1 MPRTARARYT
11 LRSASAVIPFWI
23 GVAVLAGVVVIPL
36 VGADWRL
43 VAFTVPP
50 VLLLSWILWLMLY
63 RPAVHYDAAQA
74 VVVNFGRTHVLP
86 WGHVVN
92 VRQGISLI
100 FDLDAGKPVSAF
112 GAPAPRR
119 TGNIMGN
126 LDRKTR
132 PVETFHREAD
142 LLDGF
147 RRGAAPADA
156 PVTSRWDL
164 IPLAIGGVLAA
175 AVVVEILIGI

>member
-1 MPRTARARYT
+1 MPGKARSSYVV
-11 LRSASAVIPFWI
+11 RSASAVIPFWI
-23 GVAVLAGVVVIPL
+23 GVVALAVVVGVPL
-36 VGADWRL
+36 FGADWRL
-43 VAFTVPP
+43 FGFALAPA
-50 VLLLSWILWLMLY
+50 LLLAWILWFALF
-63 RPAVHYDAAQA
+63 RPAVHYDATKA

-86 WGHVVN
+86 WGHVTD

-100 FDLDAGKPVSAF
+100 FDLDAGKPVSAY

-119 TGNIMGN
+119 TGNVMGN
-126 LDRKTR
+126 FDRRTR

-147 RRGAAPADA
+147 RRGAPPADA
-156 PVTSRWDL
+156 PVTSRWDV
-164 IPLAIGGVLAA
+164 IPLVIGGVLAI